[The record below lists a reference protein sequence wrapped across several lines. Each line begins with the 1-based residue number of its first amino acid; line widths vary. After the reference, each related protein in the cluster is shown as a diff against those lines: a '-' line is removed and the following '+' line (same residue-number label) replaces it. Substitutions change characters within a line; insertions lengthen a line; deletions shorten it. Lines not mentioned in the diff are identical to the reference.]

1 MPIPALICQRKNR
14 DCLGFPRRSRWW
26 VVAPI
31 AVLFSLSA
39 ITAVRWYE
47 WELRTASEV
56 RIGGHQIEGPFATHK
71 GGYRLPITSGIGRRI
86 GTGIWEQLDS
96 QNGFFNC
103 YRSPRPKWANWTRL
117 LHRNVE
123 ANHILLAGETAAIIH
138 RIRRLSRHSSPQFS
152 RWIRVRNRRRR
163 HQLPAF
169 RRSLSKSRLSFQEHR
184 GKGLGLRRRKAGTNR
199 RGSTELIA
207 ALISR
212 HSIRTDGTYGSFCMT
227 QIATLKVVKYAH
239 EVQVNVLDKMA

>member
-1 MPIPALICQRKNR
+1 M
-14 DCLGFPRRSRWW
+14 
-26 VVAPI
+26 

-47 WELRTASEV
+47 WELRPLQKYGLAGTRLRPV
-56 RIGGHQIEGPFATHK
+56 RHSQGWESSSDYKRNWKADR
-71 GGYRLPITSGIGRRI
+71 Y
-86 GTGIWEQLDS
+86 GIWEQLDS

-103 YRSPRPKWANWTRL
+103 YRSPRPKWANWTRR

-152 RWIRVRNRRRR
+152 RWIRVRKRRRR
-163 HQLPAF
+163 HHLPAF

-184 GKGLGLRRRKAGTNR
+184 SKGLGLRRPTAGTNR

-212 HSIRTDGTYGSFCMT
+212 NPIRTDGTYGSFCMT
-227 QIATLKVVKYAH
+227 PNSDFEGGEIRT
-239 EVQVNVLDKMA
+239 